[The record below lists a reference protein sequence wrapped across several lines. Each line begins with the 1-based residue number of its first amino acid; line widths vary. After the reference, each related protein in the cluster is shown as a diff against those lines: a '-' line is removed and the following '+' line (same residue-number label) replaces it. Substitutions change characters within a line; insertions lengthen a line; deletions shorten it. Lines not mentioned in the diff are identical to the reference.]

1 MRLLAVADPAQVLPP
16 CRFLRVADEIGAGQ
30 GHSILITSGSA
41 ICQDAVEVHG
51 VAPQSIGD
59 VVDLVEP
66 QNIEGEAAQ
75 DGEDDRALADATG
88 VLVHGDVEH
97 VGPDPTLLS
106 PRATWRFQTVN
117 RS

>member
-1 MRLLAVADPAQVLPP
+1 VALHDPAWSKVAMQVLQALIDGVRTA
-16 CRFLRVADEIGAGQ
+16 CAAQ

-88 VLVHGDVEH
+88 AVLC
-97 VGPDPTLLS
+97 S
-106 PRATWRFQTVN
+106 N
-117 RS
+117 RHLCCVRY